1 MASSTLVQTQ
11 KQPPLST
18 EGKQF
23 SRLRYTHTLEYY
35 AAPKEKIIMKTLSQN
50 GKKNTLG
57 SILSEKSRVPNF
69 IYTAITALYKFLTHK
84 DMK

>member
-1 MASSTLVQTQ
+1 
-11 KQPPLST
+11 
-18 EGKQF
+18 
-23 SRLRYTHTLEYY
+23 
-35 AAPKEKIIMKTLSQN
+35 MKTLSQN